1 MELSNCILHE
11 PVNIII
17 WEDFEADTR
26 FRIVSTKNKRR
37 FLDVPECFS
46 DFESAKKFAIKLCDY
61 ARFDVVDIIDE
72 GIK

>member
-1 MELSNCILHE
+1 MELRDCTLHE

-26 FRIVSTKNKRR
+26 FRIVSAKNKKR
-37 FLDVPECFS
+37 FLDVPECFM
-46 DFESAKKFAIKLCDY
+46 DTESAKNFALKLCEY
-61 ARFDVVDIIDE
+61 ARFDVINIIDE